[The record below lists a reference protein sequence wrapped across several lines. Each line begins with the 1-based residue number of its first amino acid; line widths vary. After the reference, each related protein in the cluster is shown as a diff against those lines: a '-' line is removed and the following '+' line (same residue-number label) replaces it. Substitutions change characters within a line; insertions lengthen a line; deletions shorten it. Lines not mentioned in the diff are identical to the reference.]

1 MGCVNHFHGTKVGG
15 FLQGCKFFGE
25 ILMGRWRQ
33 RGEKA
38 TDGTGGGRNCRVMR
52 GEGRPCTAA
61 TGTKGTNG
69 GRAGRN
75 EGEGGRRRRAQP
87 KMAATGTG
95 GESAM
100 ASRYTGQGKGGQERP
115 QRGRDKR
122 REGDGDEKDE
132 KGDGDEK
139 LFLTLMT
146 V

>member
-15 FLQGCKFFGE
+15 FLQVCKFFGE

-33 RGEKA
+33 KGEKGDRGDGGRA
-38 TDGTGGGRNCRVMR
+38 ELSRDEGGRAAMHGRDGDGTGTNR
-52 GEGRPCTAA
+52 EG
-61 TGTKGTNG
+61 
-69 GRAGRN
+69 
-75 EGEGGRRRRAQP
+75 GEGGRRRRRVQP